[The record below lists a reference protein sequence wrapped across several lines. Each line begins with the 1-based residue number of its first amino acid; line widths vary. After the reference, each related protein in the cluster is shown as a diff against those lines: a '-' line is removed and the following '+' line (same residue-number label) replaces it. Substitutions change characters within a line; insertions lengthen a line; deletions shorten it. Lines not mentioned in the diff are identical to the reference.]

1 MTAAGSGAVIVS
13 MSLMGTP
20 CGAIQCSAEAMRRG
34 ASHQPPTNRH
44 LTALWRRSPHFLNR
58 RLRSP
63 PPARQVAVALHLR
76 QARDR
81 APELEGAVAVGVKL
95 LRRRGGGADEIAMRL
110 VERVDEDVEAPG
122 LVAPL
127 RPEPG
132 DAFDDEAVEGLAQR
146 QIVGGAVRLAAES
159 GEVEPGDVLGGAR
172 HNDEATL
179 HHLCLAR
186 RRGVAGEVGA
196 CALLSALVAFVVRL
210 ATALADGS

>member
-1 MTAAGSGAVIVS
+1 MTAGGSGAVIVS
-13 MSLMGTP
+13 MSLMGIP
-20 CGAIQCSAEAMRRG
+20 CGATQCSAEAMRRG

-110 VERVDEDVEAPG
+110 VERVDEDVEATS

-132 DAFDDEAVEGLAQR
+132 EAIDDKAVVGLSQR
-146 QIVGGAVRLAAES
+146 QSVRVAWWMA
-159 GEVEPGDVLGGAR
+159 
-172 HNDEATL
+172 DET
-179 HHLCLAR
+179 
-186 RRGVAGEVGA
+186 G
-196 CALLSALVAFVVRL
+196 
-210 ATALADGS
+210 